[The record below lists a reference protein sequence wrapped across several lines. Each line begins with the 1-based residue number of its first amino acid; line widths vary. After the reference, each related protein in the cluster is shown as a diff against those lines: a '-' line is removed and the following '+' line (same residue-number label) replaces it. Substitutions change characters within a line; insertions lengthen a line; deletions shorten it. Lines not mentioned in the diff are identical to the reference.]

1 MVAWD
6 DAAGN
11 VADNAFRDLIA
22 DFQDQMV
29 VLTDSTFHRAAG
41 DPPNQK
47 ACQRGTWNVR
57 MVVETVLSLLTTVL
71 RFKKLSHRT
80 WTNLRARLAY
90 TMALFNV
97 LVLWDGLPVD
107 DDGNIHLSI
116 AEFVL

>member
-1 MVAWD
+1 M
-6 DAAGN
+6 
-11 VADNAFRDLIA
+11 ADNAFQELIA
-22 DFQDQMV
+22 DFQDTMV
-29 VLTDSTFHRAAG
+29 ILTDMAFHCAEG

-97 LVLWDGLPVD
+97 LVMWDGLPAD
-107 DDGNIHLSI
+107 EDGNLHFSI
-116 AEFVL
+116 AEFAL